1 MKRAF
6 LFIAFFLGIYL
17 SGVCQVKMVETEITI
32 PTYALGDPD
41 PDPIFYVPT
50 NSQGAQKRVYPYS
63 MLDKLTDIKADKK
76 YKALVLE
83 NEYVKLVVLPELGG
97 RIYMAYDKTNDY
109 NFFYYNQVIK
119 PSLIGMNG
127 AWISGGVEWNI
138 PHHHR
143 VSTFMPV
150 DYKLVANADSSKS
163 VWVGEFEKRQGMK
176 WSVGLTLYPNK
187 SYIQTNIKLFNVTPV
202 IQSLLIWAN
211 LAVQVNENYQVVFPP
226 DCDKAVFHAK
236 VQFTDWPVSHQVY
249 QGVDYTKG
257 VDVSLW
263 KNTAQPSSFF
273 CWGSKMDFNAGIDHG
288 KKSGTVLIADHY
300 TSPGKKMWNWGNN
313 DVSRLWDKILTDKD
327 GPYIEL
333 MMGSYS
339 DNQPDYSWV
348 DPYDTKQSE
357 MFYYP
362 VKNLSSVK
370 NADKNIALNTEL
382 TDGKFKIEVNATS
395 TYNIK
400 LIVTAGGNELK
411 TIKFAIDPKTPYET
425 EVSVDKS
432 IKYEDIKVRLLDNT
446 GKELLAFQQPV
457 IKDEPEPAT
466 FTEPRDPK
474 DIASIDD
481 LFATGLRLEQ
491 FHNSKYNPLVYYEEV
506 YNRDST
512 YILNNTQLG
521 IYWLKQYDTAKAEK
535 YLRAAYNT
543 VTARYTKPKYSEPVY
558 YLGVCLM
565 QQGRYAE
572 AYDLLQQAA
581 WSLQWSSAAYFLCAQ
596 MDCLNENYDKALVNI
611 RKSIATNNNNI
622 DALNLQCLIYFKTG
636 NSVELAKAMVESENM
651 DKINFIT
658 SFIKFASK
666 EDTTN
671 GSKTTLLNLLRDE
684 PDNYMENASRFSQA
698 GCYDEA
704 ITLLTLAVK
713 SNNVRLNCN
722 PMIWYYLAYNYA
734 QKKDNANANICIA
747 KASGMPVLNCFPHG
761 NASITLLSK
770 VLELNSTDATANYML
785 GSIYCDSRP
794 EQALSLWLKAAGTNT
809 KSAVLYRNIAF
820 VYANHYKDITHAI
833 EYIDKAITLNP
844 NDPLY
849 LEEADDYYNYA
860 KLTVEKRLK
869 LFTAHKNTTTLSDGA
884 TSRYVALLNYTGKLN
899 EAIDILQH
907 RHFHA
912 YESTSNNYHTLWTN
926 AFVLRGIEFLN
937 HKKYTQAIADFNQVL
952 VFPDNLEIVQDV
964 NSEIALYYLGL
975 AYKMSGDLQKA
986 NEYFTKSAGIIEKGT
1001 WAGELSPDVMYSK
1014 YLSCLETGNK
1024 TKAGEYLA
1032 GMTDLLKTFKNKK
1045 VNSSTYAVSVD
1056 YYSTQEAEKATNEY
1070 LAALVSLA
1078 NGNKT
1083 NAEVHYKAAKDIYP
1097 FMIRLFMKD

>member
-1 MKRAF
+1 MKKTLLF
-6 LFIAFFLGIYL
+6 LSLFFGTYF
-17 SGVCQVKMVETEITI
+17 SGVCQVKMTETDITI
-32 PTYALGDPD
+32 PTYALGEPEPD
-41 PDPIFYVPT
+41 PSFYLPT
-50 NSQGAQKRVYPYS
+50 NSQGAQKRAYPYP
-63 MLDKLTDIKADKK
+63 MLDKLTGVKSDKK

-150 DYKLVANADSSKS
+150 DYKLVSNPDSSKS

-187 SYIQTNIKLFNVTPV
+187 SYIQTNIKLYNVTPIV
-202 IQSLLIWAN
+202 QSLLIWAN
-211 LAVQVNENYQVVFPP
+211 LAVHVNENYQVVFPP
-226 DCDKAVFHAK
+226 DCNRAVFHAK

-249 QGVDYTKG
+249 QRVDYTKG
-257 VDVSLW
+257 VDMSWW
-263 KNTAQPSSFF
+263 KNTAQPTSFF

-370 NADKNIALNTEL
+370 NADRNVALNTEL
-382 TDGKFKIEVNATS
+382 VVGKLKIEVNATS
-395 TYNIK
+395 KYDIK
-400 LIVTAGGNELK
+400 LLVTAGGNELK
-411 TIKFAIDPKTPYET
+411 VLNFAIDPKTPYAT
-425 EVSVDKS
+425 EVTVDKS
-432 IKYEDIKVRLLDNT
+432 IKYEDIKVRLLDQT

-457 IKDEPEPAT
+457 LKNEPMPAIY
-466 FTEPRDPK
+466 TEPKDPK
-474 DIASIDD
+474 DIPSIDD

-491 FHNSKYNPLVYYEEV
+491 FHNSKYNPLTYYQEV

-535 YLRAAYNT
+535 YLRAAYAT
-543 VTARYTKPKYSEPVY
+543 VTARFTRPKYSEPIY

-565 QQGRYAE
+565 QQGRTTE

-581 WSLQWSSAAYFLCAQ
+581 WSLQWTSAACYLCAQ
-596 MDCLNENYDKALVNI
+596 MDCLNGNYDKALVNI
-611 RKSIATNNNNI
+611 KKSIAANNNNI

-636 NSVELAKAMVESENM
+636 DTAGLDKSMAASEGL

-658 SFIKFASK
+658 SFLKSASK
-666 EDTTN
+666 DS
-671 GSKTTLLNLLRDE
+671 GSEPALLKLLRDE
-684 PDNYMENASRFSQA
+684 PDNYLENAARFSQA
-698 GCYDEA
+698 GFYDEA
-704 ITLLTLAVK
+704 IQLLTLATK
-713 SNNVRLNCN
+713 STSARLNSN
-722 PMIWYYLAYNYA
+722 PMIRYYLAYNYA
-734 QKKDNANANICIA
+734 QKNDSVNANACIL
-747 KASGMPVLNCFPHG
+747 KASGLSVRSCFPYG
-761 NASITLLSK
+761 ASSITALNK
-770 VLELNSTDATANYML
+770 VLELNPTDSTANYLL
-785 GSIYCDSRP
+785 GCIYCDTRP
-794 EQALSLWLKAAGTNT
+794 ELALSIWLKAAGTNT
-809 KSAVLYRNIAF
+809 KSAVLYRNIAL
-820 VYANHYKDITHAI
+820 VYANSKKDITRAI
-833 EYIDKAITLNP
+833 EYIDKAIALNP

-849 LEEADDYYNYA
+849 LEEADDYYAYA
-860 KLTVEKRLK
+860 KVTVEKRLK
-869 LFTAHKNTTTLSDGA
+869 LFTGHKNTTGLSDGA
-884 TSRYVALLNYTGKLN
+884 TSKEVALLTFTGKLN
-899 EAIDILQH
+899 DAIDILQH

-912 YESTSNNYHTLWTN
+912 YESVSNNFHSLWTN
-926 AFVLRGIEFLN
+926 AFVLRGIESLN
-937 HKKYTQAIADFNQVL
+937 RKKYTEAIADFNQVL
-952 VFPDNLEIVQDV
+952 LFPDNLEIVQDA
-964 NSEIALYYLGL
+964 NSVIALYYLGL
-975 AYKMSGDLQKA
+975 AYKMSGDTQKA
-986 NEYFTKSAGIIEKGT
+986 NEYFTKSAGVTEKGT
-1001 WAGELSPDVMYSK
+1001 WAGELSTNVLYSK

-1024 TKAGEYLA
+1024 TKADDMLA
-1032 GMTDLLKTFKNKK
+1032 GMTEQLKTYQNRK
-1045 VNSSTYAVSVD
+1045 VNSSVYSISVES
-1056 YYSTQEAEKATNEY
+1056 YSSKEIDKANNEY

-1078 NGNKT
+1078 KGNKPD
-1083 NAEVHYKAAKDIYP
+1083 AEVHNKASRELYP